1 MDVTTA
7 QGVEV
12 IVLGDQDFR
21 EMFPGPEEADI
32 EHCMSRVSLLDH
44 DYHQQVRRQSEPKY
58 QLNFTIYSMSM
69 YCFRVLKEQM
79 KIHL

>member
-12 IVLGDQDFR
+12 IILGDQDFR

-44 DYHQQVRRQSEPKY
+44 DYHQQVRRQSQLKY
-58 QLNFTIYSMSM
+58 QLNFTI
-69 YCFRVLKEQM
+69 
-79 KIHL
+79 